1 MPENTTAVSMDNGA
15 ARRSAADWT
24 REMRMSADVN
34 ASTVGVSSDRVT
46 PDLLLATSSKLLK
59 LNKGEAEPD
68 SKDSL
73 QYQRIYSAPDYI
85 AEHILKDADRL
96 GRQLLWKA
104 TNRGNLD
111 FITSGALDRHVSSV
125 FNESK
130 LSNMTDGASPLELAE
145 ASYKVTRIGE
155 GGIASQDN
163 APIEMR
169 LVQPSFLGYI
179 DPVSTPECYSAETE
193 LYTKAGWKPITEL
206 AMEDELA
213 CLVEDRLEFHKP
225 ECIHV
230 YDYDGML
237 YGYRRNKGIS
247 YLVTGNHRMWSRCA
261 DKKRNGK
268 PCKYRIK
275 TAEEVHGTERRVRTG
290 GFSPVLCNE
299 DQRYFQL
306 PQANP
311 CIKREQKQGMPPVG
325 AFLKNVDKLDIFDF
339 AELLGWY
346 LAEGTCIV
354 DTERSNYRV
363 IITQSKR
370 VHKDNWEH
378 IYALAARLGFNPG
391 NLYSYESEHKE
402 VTGITIARKQLA
414 LYMQQFGSSSDK
426 FIPDWLFEAPV
437 GARRRFRDAL
447 LAGDGRACRHLCT
460 MSKRLALDFERLQ
473 FGLGETVHVVHE
485 PERRLAGHPG
495 IWVVYWALKD
505 EFGLS
510 KRNQKQGVGYF
521 TQEYKGKVY
530 CPTVPGGLV
539 FCRLGGHRG
548 FWCGN
553 SFRVGLDG
561 VFTKNCMKGSDGKL
575 YQKFVNAHTGKEELV
590 DSVTAAKSIIT
601 TADQMD
607 AKTHNVYA
615 VGGKHG
621 LRIVNKKDIDY
632 YLPRMDDAFSNAS
645 NSVTGLSGVKELRL
659 RMGCLHPEMNVLL
672 RDENGMTRI
681 IKAKELPGIKGQLPI
696 ATNGGMSTWENIRG
710 IHVKLT
716 QVKHAFRKVVLA
728 SGRTLIT
735 SNEHRWGIVNKE
747 GGITLR
753 RTLEL
758 KVGDRIMRSLFKDAP
773 TRRTFVLDKSM
784 NLDMATMIG
793 CACRSLKRDDTA
805 GSCKFSVQD
814 KYLEF
819 VTAALDRLGVDY
831 KVSNTQNGPVVR
843 IPGCALSDWLIAN
856 VGIKDAD
863 RNIPSEVLSASDPMI
878 IRFLDAY
885 MSDETQVAEDG
896 SENIW
901 LLNLP
906 NTTARDALAYL
917 FSRAGVDTRYR
928 DLYTGN
934 GTFQLAL
941 QIVHVH
947 QRRGGCVLDCVVAV
961 TETPN
966 APFMVDIDVDDKLYA
981 TANGIVTHNSK
992 YPQQALSLINREAP
1006 LVQGLDE
1013 ASGKSM
1019 QQIQGKFLGAL
1030 YTPKDGVVTAVR
1042 KDRIDMQYDDGTK
1055 GSIALYVDYPM
1066 NSKGY
1071 INSIPQVKAGTRLK
1085 ARDLVASSNYTD
1097 DKGTAALGANMR
1109 VGWISWK
1116 GGTYEDAIVLS
1127 ESAAKKLTSSA
1138 MYSSNLDL
1146 DRTIALGKSNYRSW
1160 KPEEYNKEQLDNMD
1174 DEGIVKVGA
1183 TLKKGDPMVLAV
1195 RTNEPSPG
1203 TLGKRVLTDLS
1214 VTWEHEHPGVVTGVV
1229 KTRKGVKVLA
1239 KVEAPVE
1246 VGDKLSN
1253 GYGNKGVV
1261 SQIIPDDQMPKD
1273 RNDQPLE
1280 MLMSPLGLVSRCY
1293 DEQTEFLTP
1302 AGWKLGK
1309 DVLEDDTLYCY
1320 DPAKD
1325 SWHWGRQEAPM
1336 HKATYKGELL
1346 GVKTRNADFL
1356 VTPNHKVVAKSDAV
1370 GSHYKET
1377 TMRRIFGKRY
1387 YIPAVASN
1395 NEYDPIAQDFEL
1407 PEIPIRHKDTS
1418 TKNEKTVFAAKDWA
1432 EFLGWYLAEGNTDYN
1447 EDTQTFRTNIA
1458 QSNRTNAD
1466 NCARI
1471 TKLLE
1476 RMGLPFYYD
1485 ERNIQF
1491 HVGGKRLAAYMKQF
1505 GYCDQKFIPDWL
1517 FNQPKAVIDSFIY
1530 GLWHGAGSDRTYRH
1544 TAGAMVRARYIAS
1557 TSKRLMDQVQMLL
1570 VMQGTVSSVRQIK
1583 TKPGCKPMWKCSV
1596 CTTGK
1601 TAHLFR
1607 DDDWYSTEYDGYI
1620 YCPTVDTGYILTRRN
1635 GKTICMGNTNAMQLD
1650 ETQLG
1655 KIAKKTGKPFV
1666 IPAFYKGDRH
1676 QFVLD
1681 QLKQNHIQPDDD
1693 FFDPETGRKIPNV
1706 VNGYSYI
1713 YRLKHMADAKES
1725 ARGSGAYTL
1734 DDSPGGSGYEGAKRF
1749 GSLEVSA
1756 LVGHGAFNT
1765 LQDARRIRG
1774 QANSDFW
1781 REVRTGQIPTLPG
1794 VPKVQQRFFEHLR
1807 GAGVN
1812 TRRTPQGLSVFALS
1826 NSDVS
1831 SLAGTR
1837 ELKSRDTYNA
1847 KDYTPMDG
1855 GLFGKDIFGVDG
1867 RAWGYIQLDEP
1878 VPNPVMADPLAKLLR
1893 MSNKQ
1898 FEAVASG
1905 TGEFDGMS
1913 NSAQL
1918 KERLSKIDLEVES
1931 EKAKQEYKDA
1941 PAAKKDAALKRYVA
1955 IERMNRQKLN
1965 PAEYM
1970 LDRIPVLPPIYRPIK
1985 EQEGMLMV
1993 ADANYLYARLLD
2005 ARNDMR
2011 DAKNLP
2017 KEYQD
2022 KARLSLYK
2030 RWNELAG
2037 LYDPEDPKLKSKNV
2051 GGLLQW
2057 ALGKG
2062 SPKFSAIQR
2071 KVVGMSLDTAGRGV
2085 VVPDSRL
2092 TLDEVGLPVSMAMGV
2107 MSPMVERRLVKQ
2119 GYTPMAAMKLVKQE
2133 APVAVDALKELLEK
2147 QPIELNRAPTLHKF
2161 NILAFK
2167 PKLVTGH
2174 AIHVHPS
2181 VCPGYA
2187 MDFDGDSIWNLT
2199 RIEVSLE
2206 SLKEKTEKSGIES
2219 LTPLEYGV
2227 YSSYLNQEGGQ
2238 NITIGKNDKCMF
2250 ATAAGALSELPVI
2263 EGTETRKSATVTEW
2277 DVQPGFYTDTID
2289 PETGNRGLSRIT
2301 KVSRHTDLRMFD
2313 CVLST
2318 KGRFAHTI
2326 TASEDHSLITLD
2338 PKTLQLVKTRPEDAV
2353 GCLVPRVVKNAGNN
2367 PDVCARYIKIDKEY
2381 PASYKLGVFI
2391 GLMLGD
2397 GWISCQNLAFMACC
2411 DKSLQEAVTALMK
2424 ELEGVLPQTKP
2435 AKLFDHN
2442 QDAKRFSENR
2452 SQRFSFYLTS
2462 EFNKAFHKLIGD
2474 GAYNKR
2480 IPEGSLL
2487 ASRAHLTGILMGLLA
2502 TDGSVT
2508 YSTGGK
2514 TRRTAAKTVTL
2525 NTTSC
2530 LLRDGVQ
2537 ELCARLGIRTSA
2549 TPYRGKHSKV
2559 PCYAVTL
2566 SVFDL
2571 TKAAKREPALFRI
2584 PLHRKQDA
2592 LEKITLEV
2600 ENVSRDTNS
2609 TDIVPLPEK
2618 LRGPIVFSGAAKKLG
2633 KVAVVCKALDKGYC
2647 NRELALAL
2655 CEHLCTTD
2663 WDTYTEPTSIP
2674 KRMRQEQSAADVE
2687 DCVGLWI
2694 SIVSDTGV
2702 MWEHI
2707 DAVTPSAC
2715 TEGWDCTVP
2724 GPYTFTLA
2732 SGAVV
2737 QDTANI
2743 HAPVSDKAKRE
2754 AWNRLLPSRN
2764 LTTLSNHKIMDKPEK
2779 EYMQGLYISTRVGK
2793 PSPRGTLKFNS
2804 VEEAKAAFK
2813 RGEIDVDT
2821 PIDIRR

>member
-1 MPENTTAVSMDNGA
+1 MPENTTAVSLDNGA

-34 ASTVGVSSDRVT
+34 ASTVGISADRVT

-85 AEHILKDADRL
+85 AEHVLKDADRL

-111 FITSGALDRHVSSV
+111 FMTSGALDKHVSSV

-193 LYTKAGWKPITEL
+193 LYTRTGWKPITEI

-230 YDYDGML
+230 YDYDGVL

-306 PQANP
+306 PQATP
-311 CIKREQKQGMPPVG
+311 CIKREQRQGMPPVG
-325 AFLKNVDKLDIFDF
+325 AFLKNADKLDIFDF

-354 DTERSNYRV
+354 DTERPDYRV
-363 IITQSKR
+363 IITQSKH
-370 VHKDNWEH
+370 VHKDNWER
-378 IYALAARLGFNPG
+378 IYALAARLGLNPG
-391 NLYSYESEHKE
+391 NLYSYKSGHKE
-402 VTGITIARKQLA
+402 VTGITIVRRQLA

-460 MSKRLALDFERLQ
+460 VSKRLALDFERLQ

-495 IWVVYWALKD
+495 NWVVYWALKD

-521 TQEYKGKVY
+521 TQEYKGKIY

-539 FCRLGGHRG
+539 FCRLAGHRG

-621 LRIVNKKDIDY
+621 LRIVNKNDIDY

-672 RDENGMTRI
+672 KDESGITRI
-681 IKAKELPGIKGQLPI
+681 IKAKELPGIKGQLPT
-696 ATNGGMSTWENIRG
+696 ATNGGMSTWEAIRG

-805 GSCKFSVQD
+805 GSCKFNVQD

-819 VTAALDRLGVDY
+819 VTAALDRLGADY

-843 IPGCALSDWLIAN
+843 IPSCALSDWLIAN
-856 VGIKDAD
+856 IGIKDAD
-863 RNIPSEVLSASDPMI
+863 RYIPSEVLSASDPMV

-901 LLNLP
+901 VLNLP

-941 QIVHVH
+941 QLVHVH
-947 QRRGGCVLDCVVAV
+947 QRRGDCVLDCVVAV
-961 TETPN
+961 TEAPN

-1019 QQIQGKFLGAL
+1019 QQVQGKFLGAL

-1071 INSIPQVKAGTRLK
+1071 INSIPQVKAGARLK
-1085 ARDLVASSNYTD
+1085 AKDLIASSNYTD

-1138 MYSSNLDL
+1138 LYSSNLDL
-1146 DRTIALGKSNYRSW
+1146 DRTIALGKSNYRYW
-1160 KPEEYNKEQLDNMD
+1160 KPGEYNKEQLDNMD
-1174 DEGIVKVGA
+1174 DEGVVKVGA

-1336 HKATYKGELL
+1336 HKAPYKGELL

-1356 VTPNHKVVAKSDAV
+1356 VTPNHKVVAKSDAA

-1395 NEYDPIAQDFEL
+1395 NEYDPVAQDFEL
-1407 PEIPIRHKDTS
+1407 PEIPVRHKDTS
-1418 TKNEKTVFAAKDWA
+1418 TKNEKIVFAAKDWA

-1447 EDTQTFRTNIA
+1447 EDTHTFRTNIS
-1458 QSNRTNAD
+1458 QSNLTNDD
-1466 NCARI
+1466 NCTRI

-1476 RMGLPFYYD
+1476 RMGLPFYYN

-1505 GYCDQKFIPDWL
+1505 GYCDQKYIPAWL
-1517 FNQPKAVIDSFIY
+1517 FNQPKAVIDSFMY
-1530 GLWHGAGSDRTYRH
+1530 GLWHGDGSDRTYRH
-1544 TAGAMVRARYIAS
+1544 TAGATVRARYISS

-1570 VMQGTVSSVRQIK
+1570 AMQGTVSNVRQIK

-1607 DDDWYSTEYDGYI
+1607 DDDWYSTEYDGYV

-1693 FFDPETGRKIPNV
+1693 FFDPETGRRIPNV

-1734 DDSPGGSGYEGAKRF
+1734 DDAPGGSGYDGAKRF

-1756 LVGHGAFNT
+1756 LVGHGAFDT

-1781 REVRTGQIPTLPG
+1781 RDVRTGQIPTLPG

-1826 NSDVS
+1826 NSDVN

-2005 ARNDMR
+2005 ARDDMR

-2062 SPKFSAIQR
+2062 SPKFSAVQR

-2119 GYTPMAAMKLVKQE
+2119 GYTPVAAMKLVKQE

-2187 MDFDGDSIWNLT
+2187 MDFDGDTVADSVTVLFSVAEFDEAFALDYNNCSNQPSKQAAAMINLN
-2199 RIEVSLE
+2199 S
-2206 SLKEKTEKSGIES
+2206 
-2219 LTPLEYGV
+2219 
-2227 YSSYLNQEGGQ
+2227 
-2238 NITIGKNDKCMF
+2238 KCKFVKAVMS
-2250 ATAAGALSELPVI
+2250 LSELPTVPGSGI
-2263 EGTETRKSATVTEW
+2263 SKSSTVTEW
-2277 DVQPGFYTDTID
+2277 DVLPGVYVDTVD
-2289 PETGNRGLSRIT
+2289 PVSGTRKMAPVT
-2301 KVSRHTDLRMFD
+2301 KVSKHTGLTMFD
-2313 CVLST
+2313 VSMSVS
-2318 KGRFAHTI
+2318 GSFARLATV
-2326 TASEDHSLITLD
+2326 SEDHSLITLN
-2338 PKTLQLVKTRPEDAV
+2338 PTTLELEKTRPADAK
-2353 GCLVPRVVKNAGNN
+2353 GRLVPHVHKKSTDAEQLAS
-2367 PDVCARYIKIDKEY
+2367 DTIFIDQQYE
-2381 PASYKLGVFI
+2381 ATFELGFMI
-2391 GLMLGD
+2391 GAVIGD
-2397 GWISCQNLAFMACC
+2397 GWVDNNNNTLRIACC
-2411 DKSLQEAVTALMK
+2411 DESLQQYLLDILRTGKGPVPMRK
-2424 ELEGVLPQTKP
+2424 
-2435 AKLFDHN
+2435 
-2442 QDAKRFSENR
+2442 DACLWTYEPDQARFS
-2452 SQRFSFYLTS
+2452 Q
-2462 EFNKAFHKLIGD
+2462 NKAQRITVYAEKSFIEALRTLIGS
-2474 GAYNKR
+2474 GAYNKQ
-2480 IPEGSLL
+2480 IPATCL
-2487 ASRAHLTGILMGLLA
+2487 AANEAHRAGVLMGLLA
-2502 TDGSVT
+2502 TDGTVNF
-2508 YSTGGK
+2508 STNRATKKKAGK
-2514 TRRTAAKTVTL
+2514 TVL
-2525 NTTSC
+2525 LHTTSPV
-2530 LLRDGVQ
+2530 LRDGVSD
-2537 ELCARLGIRTSA
+2537 LCDSLGIRTSA
-2549 TPYRGKHSKV
+2549 TTYRGAHSKAD
-2559 PCYAVTL
+2559 CYAVTL
-2566 SVFDL
+2566 SAADL
-2571 TKAAKREPALFRI
+2571 ATAVKRDPDLLQIHHADKQKALEAICSTLDTTDSLANDRNVLPFPEELRGELVYAGVNKLVGPSTFTRALLRGYGSGKWIGDALTLMRSVDWALYKEPA
-2584 PLHRKQDA
+2584 A
-2592 LEKITLEV
+2592 LQTRLKHGHTAAQAAQLVDRWCGLIEQAGSMYWKIV
-2600 ENVSRDTNS
+2600 
-2609 TDIVPLPEK
+2609 
-2618 LRGPIVFSGAAKKLG
+2618 
-2633 KVAVVCKALDKGYC
+2633 
-2647 NRELALAL
+2647 
-2655 CEHLCTTD
+2655 
-2663 WDTYTEPTSIP
+2663 
-2674 KRMRQEQSAADVE
+2674 
-2687 DCVGLWI
+2687 
-2694 SIVSDTGV
+2694 
-2702 MWEHI
+2702 
-2707 DAVTPSAC
+2707 DAVTPSTC

-2743 HAPVSDKAKRE
+2743 HAPVSDNAKKE
-2754 AWNRLLPSRN
+2754 AWDKLLPSRN
-2764 LTTLSNHKIMDKPEK
+2764 LTTLSSHKIMNKPEK
-2779 EYMQGLYISTRVGK
+2779 EYMQGLYIATRMGK

-2813 RGEIDVDT
+2813 RGEIDIDT
-2821 PIDIRR
+2821 PVDIRK